1 MDCELLTVGTE
12 LLLGFTVDTN
22 AAVAG
27 RALAAAGIR
36 LARRATV
43 GDDAAAIRDAAGAA
57 LDRTGTVIVTGGL
70 GPTRDDL
77 TRDAVAALFGRAL
90 VRDPAILATLE
101 ERFARLGRGPM
112 PEANR
117 RQADV
122 PHGATVLPN
131 RWGTAPGLMLEDGR
145 GRLAILLPG
154 VPAEMQGLLE
164 HEVIPRLL
172 ERRARGPAAAPGR
185 AEAAA
190 HPRPEA
196 VAPGGREPPAPANG
210 GGVEAILSH
219 TLRTTGISESALA
232 DRVGDPT
239 RILGEH
245 LTLAWLPSPEG
256 TDLRLTAWGLGTEAA
271 RAALAGAAA
280 ALRPLLGTHCYGE
293 GDDDLAALVLAEL
306 ERRKA
311 RLAVAESCTG
321 GLLGAR
327 ITAIPGSSRTFLG
340 GVVAY
345 DNEVKLGLLGVSA
358 DSLAAHGAVS
368 EAVAREMASGV
379 ARAFGAE
386 AAASVTGVAGPD
398 GGTAL
403 KPVGTTW
410 IGVMIG
416 GQVRAFSY
424 VFPGEREVVRRR
436 AAQAA
441 LDALRRAMRG
451 GD

>member
-1 MDCELLTVGTE
+1 MDCEILTVGTE
-12 LLLGFTVDTN
+12 LLLGFTVDAN

-36 LARRATV
+36 VTRRATV
-43 GDDAAAIRDAAGAA
+43 GDDPEAIREAVAAALQRSGA
-57 LDRTGTVIVTGGL
+57 VIVTGGL

-77 TRDAVAALFGRAL
+77 TRDAVAGLLGRAL
-90 VRDPAILATLE
+90 VRDPAIVAALE

-131 RWGTAPGLMLEDGR
+131 RWGTAPGLMLEDGD
-145 GRLAILLPG
+145 GRVAFLLPG
-154 VPAEMQGLLE
+154 VPTEMKGLLE
-164 HEVIPRLL
+164 QEVIPRLL
-172 ERRARGPAAAPGR
+172 ERRSRRAAPRAGRADAAPGR
-185 AEAAA
+185 AEA
-190 HPRPEA
+190 
-196 VAPGGREPPAPANG
+196 GGAEPPPAG
-210 GGVEAILSH
+210 GDEAIVSH

-232 DRVGDPT
+232 DRVGDPA

-245 LTLAWLPSPEG
+245 LTLAWLPGPEG
-256 TDLRLTAWGLGTEAA
+256 TDLRLTAWGLGAAAA
-271 RAALAGAAA
+271 RAALAGAAG
-280 ALRPLLGTHCYGE
+280 ALRALLGSHCYGE
-293 GDDDLAALVLAEL
+293 GDDDLAAVVLAEL
-306 ERRKA
+306 EQRKA

-327 ITAIPGSSRTFLG
+327 VTAVPGSSRTFLG

-345 DNEVKLGLLGVSA
+345 DNDVKLGLLGVSA
-358 DSLAAHGAVS
+358 DSLATHGAVS
-368 EAVAREMASGV
+368 EAVAREMATGV
-379 ARAFGAE
+379 AKALGAE
-386 AAASVTGVAGPD
+386 AAASVTGIPGPD
-398 GGTAL
+398 GGTAI

-410 IGVMIG
+410 IGVLVG

-424 VFPGEREVVRRR
+424 VFPGDREVVRRR

-441 LDALRRAMRG
+441 LDALRRALRG